1 MRITTY
7 AQLGGLTLTM
17 YNFQSKVIVKVHL
30 DRVPKKKTSG
40 GNGTRTHDLP
50 TLVCFLGHY
59 LPNRDLNV

>member
-30 DRVPKKKTSG
+30 DRVPKKK
-40 GNGTRTHDLP
+40 NIRWQ
-50 TLVCFLGHY
+50 
-59 LPNRDLNV
+59 RDSNP